1 MQDVMCVDMNM
12 YRELFK
18 IDTISHFQKLNQ

>member
-18 IDTISHFQKLNQ
+18 IDTISYFQKLNH